1 MKGREMEIAIFRTY
15 RKHHSFNEFMGYS
28 GVHHLMPR
36 TALSLLILT
45 ALKG

>member
-1 MKGREMEIAIFRTY
+1 MAIAIFRTY
-15 RKHHSFNEFMGYS
+15 RKHRGFNEFMGYS
-28 GVHHLMPR
+28 DVHRLTPH